1 MDGDR
6 FKWVG
11 FRNDSHNRVLIKYS
25 DIIEIEDTEFNYVRI
40 HLSNGKHINVPG
52 TMDDIYHHIVKGA
65 GTWY

>member
-25 DIIEIEDTEFNYVRI
+25 DIIEIEDTEFNYGR
-40 HLSNGKHINVPG
+40 INVPG